1 MVGAVKGKSKGKEGK
16 RPEKKGQ
23 GNPWFALRHSVFHR
37 VNLSPHGLRRRR
49 GSPFPDRTGC
59 RWRSSWGR
67 KKGAA
72 ELGDKSEDGFGFL
85 SGFAAGK
92 PDDPVSEN
100 KIFKKGRVVGGNPKV
115 KIPQRFPHQPV
126 QQIRVPEKGQ
136 EIRRASSRGGYRPG
150 GHASQSD
157 AFQFFV
163 SFSFSFSTIRWAHLL
178 MSPQPKVRIRSPG
191 RAFFTT

>member
-1 MVGAVKGKSKGKEGK
+1 MASGAG
-16 RPEKKGQ
+16 
-23 GNPWFALRHSVFHR
+23 
-37 VNLSPHGLRRRR
+37 R
-49 GSPFPDRTGC
+49 GG
-59 RWRSSWGR
+59 

-136 EIRRASSRGGYRPG
+136 EIRRASSRGGIPTRRARFTERRLSVFRLFFFQLFHDQVG
-150 GHASQSD
+150 
-157 AFQFFV
+157 AFIDV
-163 SFSFSFSTIRWAHLL
+163 A
-178 MSPQPKVRIRSPG
+178 
-191 RAFFTT
+191 AA